1 MQPKWILMKLILP
14 FAENSIRPLSDTLLL
29 LVIEYLVYAYV
40 YLCILLLLLILLLI
54 LIMIHC
60 SVLLNHRQI
69 LNTFSLVILKLKLT
83 NFINILYKFY
93 YSNIIWIRLK
103 KYIFDFERFID
114 PILHDR
120 IVKRNTERIFPR
132 NKRKGKAIHA
142 NVIISATPFIN

>member
-40 YLCILLLLLILLLI
+40 YLCILLILLLI

-83 NFINILYKFY
+83 NFINILYKLF
-93 YSNIIWIRLK
+93 SNII
-103 KYIFDFERFID
+103 
-114 PILHDR
+114 
-120 IVKRNTERIFPR
+120 
-132 NKRKGKAIHA
+132 
-142 NVIISATPFIN
+142 

>member
-40 YLCILLLLLILLLI
+40 YLCILLILLLI

-93 YSNIIWIRLK
+93 YSNII
-103 KYIFDFERFID
+103 
-114 PILHDR
+114 
-120 IVKRNTERIFPR
+120 
-132 NKRKGKAIHA
+132 
-142 NVIISATPFIN
+142 

>member
-40 YLCILLLLLILLLI
+40 YLCILLILLLI

-83 NFINILYKFY
+83 NFII
-93 YSNIIWIRLK
+93 
-103 KYIFDFERFID
+103 
-114 PILHDR
+114 PI
-120 IVKRNTERIFPR
+120 
-132 NKRKGKAIHA
+132 
-142 NVIISATPFIN
+142 

>member
-83 NFINILYKFY
+83 NFINILYKLF
-93 YSNIIWIRLK
+93 SNIIWIRLK
-103 KYIFDFERFID
+103 KYIFLISILKDSSIRFFTIESSNEI
-114 PILHDR
+114 PNVSFH
-120 IVKRNTERIFPR
+120 VTNE
-132 NKRKGKAIHA
+132 KGKQ
-142 NVIISATPFIN
+142 STRM

>member
-60 SVLLNHRQI
+60 SVLLNHRRI

-93 YSNIIWIRLK
+93 YSNII
-103 KYIFDFERFID
+103 
-114 PILHDR
+114 
-120 IVKRNTERIFPR
+120 
-132 NKRKGKAIHA
+132 
-142 NVIISATPFIN
+142 